1 MRFRAFRAFYLA
13 RTSID
18 LAAHHAEF
26 FGIRG
31 SAAMHKLSCV
41 APNRHLVRAGAV
53 GGAFSSYSA
62 ASQSA
67 PSSSDCRVG
76 GPGVGKPLFCTASN
90 CDRLMSVI

>member
-41 APNRHLVRAGAV
+41 AHNRHLVRAGAV
-53 GGAFSSYSA
+53 GGDFSS
-62 ASQSA
+62 
-67 PSSSDCRVG
+67 
-76 GPGVGKPLFCTASN
+76 LFRSFAVRSVLI
-90 CDRLMSVI
+90 RLPHWGAGCG